1 MKQTIL
7 VAAFALIAMAGVAQ
21 SKKDSLICDE
31 TWSIDLKA
39 SFKVLTFNK
48 DIYDTLISAKE
59 NVIREVMI
67 SYGTP
72 RRYSVYFRPE
82 YKEEVLKFFDKL
94 NKKK

>member
-7 VAAFALIAMAGVAQ
+7 VAAFALIGMASMAQ
-21 SKKDSLICDE
+21 SKKDSLIAE
-31 TWSIDLKA
+31 STWSMDLKA
-39 SFKVLTFNK
+39 SFKILTFNK
-48 DIYDTLISAKE
+48 DVYDTLISAKE

-67 SYGTP
+67 SYGNP

-82 YKEEVLKFFDKL
+82 YKEEVLAFFDKL